1 MNAAK
6 SLQRNVVTRHRHL
19 SASNDVLSTLPERV
33 VKGFPLV
40 MQQRSDFTLRVFG
53 YVITGT
59 YQGQNFIELS
69 RGIAPINYREYM
81 RNNRDSKEATFLSL
95 FIQAMINQWN
105 CLTARVVRRRL

>member
-59 YQGQNFIELS
+59 YQGQNFIEQESPL
-69 RGIAPINYREYM
+69 GI
-81 RNNRDSKEATFLSL
+81 
-95 FIQAMINQWN
+95 
-105 CLTARVVRRRL
+105 LTGHSDPPHP